1 MPVSVVYLFHNSR
14 AGRYSQMAVQ
24 RFIHELKQCDIDAH
38 CIAEID
44 ELKAIRNSHI
54 IVAGGDG
61 TLHCAI
67 NHADIY
73 SNSFSILPVGS
84 GNDFASAFPKP
95 HLPTLAEN
103 IKANRFQP
111 IDLLQVNDTLVH
123 NAAGAGFEALVAKKA
138 TEKKVPAALK
148 YILPLAG
155 NLFSYKP
162 GKMNIS
168 SAEYNYS
175 GEVFTIS
182 LGNGKRAGGGF
193 KLYPNASFSDG
204 KLDLLLIKPPPF
216 WQKLL
221 YVWLVN
227 FGKHLQL
234 KAVEY
239 IQVREVKIELNS
251 TAYWQADGEIYS
263 SEVLHAKVIPGGLK
277 LICG

>member
-1 MPVSVVYLFHNSR
+1 MAVDVCLFFNPVSGRFSHNKIENYIR
-14 AGRYSQMAVQ
+14 DFAQAGIKVLPISNP
-24 RFIHELKQCDIDAH
+24 
-38 CIAEID
+38 D
-44 ELKAIRNSHI
+44 ELKKLKNTHI

-155 NLFSYKP
+155 NLFLYKP

-251 TAYWQADGEIYS
+251 KVSWQADGEIYS